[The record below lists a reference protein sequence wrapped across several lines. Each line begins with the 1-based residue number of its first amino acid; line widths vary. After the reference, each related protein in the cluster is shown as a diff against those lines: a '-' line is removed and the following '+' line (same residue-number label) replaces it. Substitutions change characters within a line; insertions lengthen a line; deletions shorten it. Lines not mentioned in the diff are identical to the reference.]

1 MKQTTVPP
9 PFDSNLSYLQPQD
22 ISRVIAS
29 LVALGGEV
37 ILLKAEV
44 QRLRL
49 ALQQNGNATAVEL
62 ASAGASDE
70 FRAWFAAE
78 NAAFTRTLLD
88 PLGDAPAKGTQRS
101 DT

>member
-9 PFDSNLSYLQPQD
+9 PFDADLAYLQPQD
-22 ISRVIAS
+22 IPRLMAS

-49 ALQQNGNATAVEL
+49 ALQQNGSVAPEQVQA
-62 ASAGASDE
+62 AGASE
-70 FRAWFAAE
+70 AFRAWFAAE
-78 NAAFTRTLLD
+78 NAAFARTLLD
-88 PLGDAPAKGTQRS
+88 PLGGPATGTANDA
-101 DT
+101 